1 MAHEINIRA
10 NGFAE
15 IAFVGETPWHGLGQQ
30 LNQDAGIEEWRTAAG
45 MDWEIKSAPVEYS
58 TGEGHSK
65 IFTGQNVLHR
75 SDTKAPLSVVSN
87 KYNIVQP
94 ADVLEFFRDLTEYNG
109 FKLHTAGVLQ
119 GGKRLWALAETG
131 KMDEVVKNDPV
142 SAFVLLATSCDRG
155 MATQAKFTSVR
166 VVCANTLAIAERE
179 GEAIRIS
186 HRSKFDSK
194 SVQQNLGINV
204 NQFDKFI
211 YNCKHLAS
219 KQVTQNGFD
228 LMMEKLLQVEN
239 TSEMPIHQNRAYR
252 RILELF
258 DGGAIGSDISG
269 VRGTAW
275 GFVNAVTE
283 YIDYK
288 APTHSND
295 GRLNSAWF
303 GRGENLKNIALNV
316 ALSA

>member
-1 MAHEINIRA
+1 MAHEINIRE

-15 IAFVGETPWHGLGQQ
+15 IAFVGDVPWHGLGQQ
-30 LNQDAGIEEWRTAAG
+30 LNQDAGIEEWRKAAG
-45 MDWEIKSAPVEYS
+45 MDWEIKSAPVEYCS
-58 TGEGHSK
+58 GEGQNR
-65 IFTGQNVLHR
+65 IFSTQNVLHR
-75 SDTKAPLSVVSN
+75 SDNKAPLSVVSN
-87 KYNIVQP
+87 RYNIVQP
-94 ADVLEFFRDLTEYNG
+94 VDVLEFFRDLTEYNG

-131 KMDEVVKNDPV
+131 KMGEVVKNDAV

-179 GEAIRIS
+179 GESIKIS
-186 HRSKFDSK
+186 HRSKFDSQ
-194 SVQQNLGINV
+194 SVKQSLGINV
-204 NQFDKFI
+204 NQFDRFI
-211 YNCKHLAS
+211 VDCKHLAG
-219 KQVTQNGFD
+219 KQITQNKFD
-228 LMMEKLLQVEN
+228 LMMEKLLNVQN
-239 TSEMPIHQNRAYR
+239 TPEMPIQQNRAYR

-303 GRGENLKNIALNV
+303 GRGESLKNLALNV
-316 ALSA
+316 ALTA